1 MPVISN
7 SSTSLPAVSSSS
19 SSSRSPSSRICFG
32 FRLGFLLLGFFVVV
46 AVMMAEVQIKV
57 ACRLKQGSNTSNPN
71 ALPIPVEL
79 PPLFRMRS
87 VVLSPGFN
95 SSSDEPGLSKAS
107 SSTSSSFDFLSTQV
121 VTLGSAGPEK
131 QDLKPSYN
139 EDESAWQEQTP
150 CPLSMKYIRSFTVNH
165 KIVAA
170 GIWRRHTLTDT
181 ERYLLGVG
189 VAHQHLLV

>member
-46 AVMMAEVQIKV
+46 AVMAEVQIKV

-107 SSTSSSFDFLSTQV
+107 SSTSLSSSSFDFLSTQV

-131 QDLKPSYN
+131 QDL
-139 EDESAWQEQTP
+139 
-150 CPLSMKYIRSFTVNH
+150 
-165 KIVAA
+165 
-170 GIWRRHTLTDT
+170 
-181 ERYLLGVG
+181 
-189 VAHQHLLV
+189 